1 MVARMG
7 PSAAELR
14 TIPLFLNFTDAELGA
29 VGALFTRVDARAD
42 VPLFDVDE
50 PATTFYLLTA
60 GEVVLDRPGD
70 DLFKLHPPALIGELG
85 ALTNLPR
92 STRATIAPG
101 STVWQLSA
109 TQLQQFF
116 AANQEL
122 GVRFLANLL
131 STVADKVHRDQ
142 RRMGDMRQNLVRT
155 QKELKRMRELV
166 LESVETPLSAPV
178 HDALDK
184 LITHN
189 RRVNYRVEPPA
200 ALAAYLRLD
209 AARLPVLDISRTHV
223 SVEPQPMAAAQV
235 VGSWLSGVLHL
246 AGTEL
251 AISGRVVRANGNRVT
266 VELDLLIDEYAAT
279 LEGYLTRVQLLDIL
293 C

>member
-7 PSAAELR
+7 PSAADLR
-14 TIPLFLNFTDAELGA
+14 TIPLFLNFTEAELGD
-29 VGALFTRVDARAD
+29 VGALFTRIDARAD
-42 VPLFDVDE
+42 APLFDVDE

-109 TQLQQFF
+109 SRLQQFF
-116 AANQEL
+116 AGNQEL

-166 LESVETPLSAPV
+166 LDSAETPLSAPV
-178 HDALDK
+178 HDALDR

-189 RRVNYRVEPPA
+189 RRVNYRVEPPL
-200 ALAAYLRLD
+200 ALAAHLRLD
-209 AARLPVLDISRTHV
+209 SARLPVLDISRTHV
-223 SVEPQPMAAAQV
+223 SVEPQPMAQAPV
-235 VGSWLSGVLHL
+235 EGSWLSGVLHL

-251 AISGRVVRANGNRVT
+251 AISGRIVRASSGRLT

>member
-1 MVARMG
+1 MFSRMG
-7 PSAAELR
+7 PSATELR
-14 TIPLFLNFTDAELGA
+14 TIPLFQHFTDGELAE
-29 VGALFTRVDARAD
+29 VGALFQRVEARPG

-92 STRATIAPG
+92 STRATISPG

-109 TQLQQFF
+109 SRLQQFF
-116 AANQEL
+116 SVNQEL

-155 QKELKRMRELV
+155 QKELKRMRQLV
-166 LESVETPLSAPV
+166 LDTVETPLSAPV
-178 HDALDK
+178 HDALDR

-189 RRVNYRVEPPA
+189 RRVNYRVEPPSELA
-200 ALAAYLRLD
+200 AHVRLDGGALA
-209 AARLPVLDISRTHV
+209 VLDISRTHV
-223 SVEPQPMAAAQV
+223 TVAAPPLSTPAA

-251 AISGRVVRANGNRVT
+251 LISGRVHRAGADRLT
-266 VELDLLIDEYAAT
+266 IELDLLIDEFAAV